1 MSIAQ
6 IRKQRGVPAKRN
18 MRVFYRYAKR
28 FGTITGARYGQLRIR
43 LDGDVH
49 TGGYH
54 PTWCLDYLDEKGE
67 VIFRSPI
74 DEILERKSVEKS
86 SRGMKEGE
94 K

>member
-1 MSIAQ
+1 
-6 IRKQRGVPAKRN
+6 

-54 PTWCLDYLDEKGE
+54 PTWCLDYLNEKGE

-74 DEILERKSVEKS
+74 DEILERQPLDVS
-86 SRGMKEGE
+86 STGTGE
-94 K
+94 RKLC